1 MNDKLTELLTSVYQS
16 VISDENSWHKPRTI
30 SCLKF
35 KDDGVDKKIER
46 EYTNCKEYEFYI
58 SSSDMRFKFNV
69 SISKMEE
76 FGLFG
81 KDKSRYV
88 TSIEVC
94 NNPSKYQYSSSSIE
108 TFWFLSWKDNSL
120 NLQKKIFDYLEENH
134 SIKSKKDK
142 DEKYENYISDI
153 KKTITKSG
161 LRDDKLDEL
170 LSES

>member
-1 MNDKLTELLTSVYQS
+1 MSDKLTELLTSVYQS

-35 KDDGVDKKIER
+35 KENGVDKKIER
-46 EYTNCKEYEFYI
+46 EYTNCKEYEFDI
-58 SSSDMRFKFNV
+58 SSSDMQFKFNV
-69 SISKMEE
+69 RISKMEE

-88 TSIEVC
+88 TSIEIFKK
-94 NNPSKYQYSSSSIE
+94 PSNYQYSSSSIE
-108 TFWFLSWKDNSL
+108 VFWFISWKDNSTPI
-120 NLQKKIFDYLEENH
+120 QKKIFDYLEQNH
-134 SIKSKKDK
+134 IMKSKKDK
-142 DEKYENYISDI
+142 DEKYETYIGDL